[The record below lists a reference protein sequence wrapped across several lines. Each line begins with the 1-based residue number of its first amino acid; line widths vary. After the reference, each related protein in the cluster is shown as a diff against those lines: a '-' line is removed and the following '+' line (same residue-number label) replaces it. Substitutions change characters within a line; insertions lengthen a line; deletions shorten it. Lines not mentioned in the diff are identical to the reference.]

1 MAESDPG
8 WSPALAPGVRLT
20 HDRVRDTDLLLM
32 PEQVIVLNASAAA
45 IVARCRGTESLE
57 SMIAAHAPEYDY
69 EGRLYKLLQ
78 TLAANGKKNEVL
90 RMLDRVLHLPGMHD
104 LFNELTSSNTPKQ

>member
-57 SMIAAHAPEYDY
+57 SMISALREEYDGESLAGDVRRFLAMARR
-69 EGRLYKLLQ
+69 EGW
-78 TLAANGKKNEVL
+78 V
-90 RMLDRVLHLPGMHD
+90 V
-104 LFNELTSSNTPKQ
+104 